1 MFNLKPIRFLE
12 VFGLQGCF
20 FFPMA
25 LPVLAALRRFHGMPV
40 IIAAG
45 GHALGV
51 LTAQLALLAPA
62 ALAALLHAGLHL
74 GIQGSDQ
81 KWCH

>member
-1 MFNLKPIRFLE
+1 
-12 VFGLQGCF
+12 
-20 FFPMA
+20 MA